1 MVVFGGVGGV
11 GGVALALALALRGR
25 RDLDDRLLG
34 GAGDH
39 DEKEAVGAGKKS
51 KRRRASRSSEDREKE
66 EKEGEEEEEEAVI
79 VSLSLSSVDQEG
91 AGLISPEGSHSTMM
105 HSIFFLG
112 SIFEKSCFF
121 QFSIQIF
128 LKINYID
135 RGSLITSHRKS

>member
-51 KRRRASRSSEDREKE
+51 KRRRASRSSEDRKKE
-66 EKEGEEEEEEAVI
+66 EKEGEEEEEEEAVI

-91 AGLISPEGSHSTMM
+91 AGLISPEGRLPLDDDAMM

-121 QFSIQIF
+121 LEIF
-128 LKINYID
+128 LKINYFVED
-135 RGSLITSHRKS
+135 P